1 MGEENP
7 ESFVVYPDAV
17 SVLGTPTDL
26 KSHSFAL
33 QSLERNQMSR
43 FAALK
48 MWYPPENERMVM
60 EPKKSPFFEK
70 EKSCET
76 NLHF

>member
-26 KSHSFAL
+26 KSHGFAL

-48 MWYPPENERMVM
+48 MWYLSENERMIM
-60 EPKKSPFFEK
+60 EPKNHPSLKRK
-70 EKSCET
+70 IM
-76 NLHF
+76 